1 MQDLVIPISGLL
13 FDNDGVLVDSHGA
26 AVEAWDAWSKKY
38 APDFDWSDR
47 SNAGIRAE
55 DMVRRHVTDELYD
68 EAVAYIHQLEQDSS
82 GLTKPLPG
90 SVELLTSLTP
100 GMWTVCTSANPRLG
114 AARLRAAGLPVPA
127 ELVSSEEVEL
137 GKPHP
142 DPYLRGAQNLGLA
155 PGECIVFEDAAA
167 GIQAGLAAGVAQVI
181 GVTKVAMDTDVNIVV
196 KSLEGLSYR
205 DGALH
210 IPASSRLR

>member
-1 MQDLVIPISGLL
+1 MQDLVIPIAGLL

-26 AVEAWDAWSKKY
+26 AVEAWDAWSKKF

-55 DMVRRHVTDELYD
+55 DMVRRHVSEERYD
-68 EAVAYIHQLEQDSS
+68 EAVAYIHQLEQESS
-82 GLTKPLPG
+82 HLTKPLPG
-90 SVELLTSLTP
+90 AVELLPSLSP

-127 ELVSSEEVEL
+127 ELVSSEDVER
-137 GKPHP
+137 GKPYP
-142 DPYLRGAQNLGLA
+142 DPYLRGAKNLGLQA
-155 PGECIVFEDAAA
+155 GDCIVFEDAAS
-167 GIQAGLAAGVAQVI
+167 GIQAGLSAGAAQVI
-181 GVTKVAMDTDVNIVV
+181 GVTQVALDTDVDIVV
-196 KSLEGLSYR
+196 KSLAGLSYR
-205 DGALH
+205 EAALH

>member
-1 MQDLVIPISGLL
+1 MSDLVIPVMGLL
-13 FDNDGVLVDSHGA
+13 FDNDGVLVDSHRA
-26 AVEAWDAWSKKY
+26 AVEAWDAWSQKY

-55 DMVRRHVTDELYD
+55 DMVRRHVSDSRYD
-68 EAVAYIHQLEQDSS
+68 EAVAYIHQLEQDSAH
-82 GLTKPLPG
+82 LTRPLPG
-90 SVELLTSLTP
+90 AVELLATMKP
-100 GMWTVCTSANPRLG
+100 GTWTVCTSANPRLG

-127 ELVSSEEVEL
+127 ELVSSEDVEF
-137 GKPHP
+137 GKPNP
-142 DPYLRGAQNLGLA
+142 DPYLKGARNLGLH
-155 PGECIVFEDAAA
+155 PRDCIVFEDAAA
-167 GIQAGLAAGVAQVI
+167 GIQAGLSAGAAHVI
-181 GVTKVAMDTDVNIVV
+181 GVTQVALDTDVEIVV

>member
-1 MQDLVIPISGLL
+1 MSDLSIPISGLL

-26 AVEAWDAWSKKY
+26 AVEAWSRWSAAY
-38 APDFDWSDR
+38 APEFDWSDR
-47 SNAGIRAE
+47 ANAGIRAE
-55 DMVRRHVTDELYD
+55 DMVRKHVAEDRYE
-68 EAVAYIHQLEQDSS
+68 EAVDFIHQLEQDSAHM
-82 GLTKPLPG
+82 TQALPG
-90 SVELLTSLTP
+90 AVELLTSLTP

-127 ELVSSEEVEL
+127 ELVSSEDVER

-142 DPYLRGAQNLGLA
+142 DPYLRGAQNLGLE

-167 GIQAGLAAGVAQVI
+167 GIKAGLSAGVSRVI
-181 GVTKVAMDTDVNIVV
+181 GVTQVALDTDVDIVV
-196 KSLEGLSYR
+196 KSLAGLSYR

>member
-1 MQDLVIPISGLL
+1 MHDLSFIAYGLL

-26 AVEAWDAWSKKY
+26 AVEAWNQWSSVY
-38 APDFDWSDR
+38 SPELVWSDR

-55 DMVRRHVTDELYD
+55 DMVSRYVGGDLYE
-68 EAVAYIHQLEQDSS
+68 EAVAYIHQLEQDSAH
-82 GLTKPLPG
+82 LTKSLPG
-90 SVELLTSLTP
+90 AVELLTSLKP
-100 GMWTVCTSANPRLG
+100 GTWTVCTSANPRLG

-127 ELVSSEEVEL
+127 ELVSSEDVEF
-137 GKPHP
+137 GKPNP
-142 DPYLRGAQNLGLA
+142 DPYLKGARNLGLH
-155 PGECIVFEDAAA
+155 PRDCIVFEDAAA
-167 GIQAGLAAGVAQVI
+167 GIQAGLSAGVSRVI
-181 GVTKVAMDTDVNIVV
+181 GVTAVALDTDVDIVV

>member
-1 MQDLVIPISGLL
+1 MQDLVIPIAGLL

-26 AVEAWDAWSKKY
+26 AVEAWDAWSKKF

-55 DMVRRHVTDELYD
+55 DMVRRHVSDDLYD

-82 GLTKPLPG
+82 NLTKPLPG
-90 SVELLTSLTP
+90 AVELLTSLTP

-127 ELVSSEEVEL
+127 ELVSSEDVEL

-155 PGECIVFEDAAA
+155 AGECIVFEDAAA
-167 GIQAGLAAGVAQVI
+167 GIHAGLAAGVAQVI
-181 GVTKVAMDTDVNIVV
+181 GVTKVALDTDVDIVV

-205 DGALH
+205 DGALY

>member
-26 AVEAWDAWSKKY
+26 AVEAWDAWSKKF

-55 DMVRRHVTDELYD
+55 DMVRRHVSDDLYV
-68 EAVAYIHQLEQDSS
+68 EAVAYIHQLEQESS

-90 SVELLTSLTP
+90 AVELLTSLTP

-127 ELVSSEEVEL
+127 ELVSSEDVEL
-137 GKPHP
+137 GKPYP
-142 DPYLRGAQNLGLA
+142 DPYLRGAQNLGLL
-155 PGECIVFEDAAA
+155 PGDCIVFEDAAA

-181 GVTKVAMDTDVNIVV
+181 GVTKVALDTDVEIVV
-196 KSLEGLSYR
+196 QSLQGLSYR

>member
-26 AVEAWDAWSKKY
+26 AVEAWDAWSKKF

-55 DMVRRHVTDELYD
+55 DMVRRHVSDDIYD

-82 GLTKPLPG
+82 ILTKPLPG

-127 ELVSSEEVEL
+127 ELVSSEDVEL

-181 GVTKVAMDTDVNIVV
+181 GVTKVALDNDVNIVV

>member
-1 MQDLVIPISGLL
+1 MQDLVIPIAGLL

-26 AVEAWDAWSKKY
+26 AVEAWDSWSKKF

-55 DMVRRHVTDELYD
+55 DMVRRHVTDDRYD

-82 GLTKPLPG
+82 NLTKPLPG
-90 SVELLTSLTP
+90 AVELLTSLTP

-127 ELVSSEEVEL
+127 ELVSSEDVEL

-155 PGECIVFEDAAA
+155 AGECIVFEDAAA
-167 GIQAGLAAGVAQVI
+167 GIHAGLAAGVAQVI
-181 GVTKVAMDTDVNIVV
+181 GVTKVALDTDVDIVV

-205 DGALH
+205 DGALY

>member
-1 MQDLVIPISGLL
+1 MSDLELPIAGLL

-26 AVEAWDAWSKKY
+26 AVDAWSRWSAAF
-38 APDFDWSDR
+38 APEFDWSDR

-55 DMVRRHVTDELYD
+55 DMVRRHVSEDRYE
-68 EAVAYIHQLEQDSS
+68 EAVAYIHQLEQDSAHM
-82 GLTKPLPG
+82 THALPG
-90 SVELLTSLTP
+90 AVELLTSLTP

-127 ELVSSEEVEL
+127 ELVSSEDVER

-142 DPYLRGAQNLGLA
+142 DPYLRGAQNLGLE

-167 GIQAGLAAGVAQVI
+167 GIQAGLSAGASCVI
-181 GVTKVAMDTDVNIVV
+181 GVTKVALDTDVEIVE
-196 KSLEGLSYR
+196 KSLAGLSYR

>member
-1 MQDLVIPISGLL
+1 MSDLVIPVAGLL

-26 AVEAWDAWSKKY
+26 AVDAWDKWSAKY
-38 APDFDWSDR
+38 APNFDWSDR

-55 DMVRRHVTDELYD
+55 DMVRRHVEEDRYD
-68 EAVAYIHQLEQDSS
+68 EAVAYIHQLEQDSAH
-82 GLTKPLPG
+82 LTRPLPG
-90 SVELLTSLTP
+90 AVELLTSLTP

-127 ELVSSEEVEL
+127 ELVSSEDVER

-142 DPYLRGAQNLGLA
+142 DPYQRGAQNLGLSA
-155 PGECIVFEDAAA
+155 GECIVFEDAAA
-167 GIQAGLAAGVAQVI
+167 GIQAGLSAGAAQVI
-181 GVTKVAMDTDVNIVV
+181 GVTQVALDTDVEIVV
-196 KSLEGLSYR
+196 KNLEGVSYR

>member
-1 MQDLVIPISGLL
+1 MSDLEIPVLGLL

-26 AVEAWDAWSKKY
+26 AVEAWDTWSKKF

-55 DMVRRHVTDELYD
+55 DMVRRHVSDDRYE
-68 EAVAYIHQLEQDSS
+68 EAVSYIHQLEQDSS
-82 GLTKPLPG
+82 HLTKPLPG
-90 SVELLTSLTP
+90 AVELLSSLAP

-127 ELVSSEEVEL
+127 ELVSSEDVEF

-155 PGECIVFEDAAA
+155 PEQCIVFEDAAA
-167 GIQAGLAAGVAQVI
+167 GIQAGLAAGAAHVI
-181 GVTKVAMDTDVNIVV
+181 GVTKVALDTDVNIVV

>member
-1 MQDLVIPISGLL
+1 MSDLVIPVSGLL

-26 AVEAWDAWSKKY
+26 AVEAWDAWSAKF
-38 APDFDWSDR
+38 APDFDWSER

-55 DMVRRHVTDELYD
+55 DMVRRHVSDDRYD

-82 GLTKPLPG
+82 HLTKPLPG
-90 SVELLTSLTP
+90 AVELLTSLSP

-127 ELVSSEEVEL
+127 ELVSSEDVEL

-142 DPYLRGAQNLGLA
+142 DPYVRGAQNLGLA
-155 PGECIVFEDAAA
+155 PEQCIVFEDAAA

-181 GVTKVAMDTDVNIVV
+181 GVTKVALDTDVTIVV
-196 KSLEGLSYR
+196 KNLEGVSYR

>member
-1 MQDLVIPISGLL
+1 MQDLVIPIAGLL

-26 AVEAWDAWSKKY
+26 AVEAWDAWSKKF

-55 DMVRRHVTDELYD
+55 DMVRRHVSDDLYD

-82 GLTKPLPG
+82 NLTKPLPG
-90 SVELLTSLTP
+90 AVELLTSLTP

-127 ELVSSEEVEL
+127 ELVSSEDVEL

-155 PGECIVFEDAAA
+155 AGECIVFEDAAA
-167 GIQAGLAAGVAQVI
+167 GIHAGLAAGVAQVI
-181 GVTKVAMDTDVNIVV
+181 GVTKVALDTDVDIVL

>member
-1 MQDLVIPISGLL
+1 MSDLELPIAGLL

-26 AVEAWDAWSKKY
+26 AVDAWSRWSTRF

-55 DMVRRHVTDELYD
+55 DMVRRHVSEDRYET
-68 EAVAYIHQLEQDSS
+68 AVAYIHQLEQDSAHM
-82 GLTKPLPG
+82 TQALPG
-90 SVELLTSLTP
+90 AVELLTTLIP

-114 AARLRAAGLPVPA
+114 AARLRAAWLPVPA
-127 ELVSSEEVEL
+127 ELVSSEDVER

-142 DPYLRGAQNLGLA
+142 DPYLRGAQNLGLE

-167 GIQAGLAAGVAQVI
+167 GIQAGLSAGASRVI
-181 GVTKVAMDTDVNIVV
+181 GVTQVALDTDVEIVV
-196 KSLEGLSYR
+196 KSLAGLSYR
-205 DGALH
+205 NGALH

>member
-1 MQDLVIPISGLL
+1 MSDLELPIAGLL

-26 AVEAWDAWSKKY
+26 AVDAWSRWSVAF

-55 DMVRRHVTDELYD
+55 DMVRRHVSEDRYE
-68 EAVAYIHQLEQDSS
+68 EAVAYIHQLEQDSAHM
-82 GLTKPLPG
+82 TQALPG
-90 SVELLTSLTP
+90 AVELLTSLTP

-127 ELVSSEEVEL
+127 ELVSSEDVER

-142 DPYLRGAQNLGLA
+142 DPYLRGAQNLGLE

-167 GIQAGLAAGVAQVI
+167 GIQAGLSAGASRVI
-181 GVTKVAMDTDVNIVV
+181 GVTKVALDTDVEIVV
-196 KSLEGLSYR
+196 KSLAGLNYR

>member
-1 MQDLVIPISGLL
+1 MSELMLPASGLL

-26 AVEAWDAWSKKY
+26 ATQAWDKWSKKY

-55 DMVRRHVTDELYD
+55 DMVRRHVSEENYA
-68 EAVAYIHQLEQDSS
+68 EAVAYIHQLEQESS
-82 GLTKPLPG
+82 SFTKPLPG
-90 SVELLTSLTP
+90 AVELLTSLTP

-127 ELVSSEEVEL
+127 ELVSSEDVER

-142 DPYLRGAQNLGLA
+142 DPYLRGAQNLGISA
-155 PGECIVFEDAAA
+155 AECIVFEDSAA
-167 GIQAGLAAGVAQVI
+167 GIQAGLSSGAARVI
-181 GVTKVAMDTDVNIVV
+181 GVTKVALDTDVEVVV

>member
-55 DMVRRHVTDELYD
+55 DMVRRHVSDELYD

>member
-1 MQDLVIPISGLL
+1 MQDFVIPIDGLL

-26 AVEAWDAWSKKY
+26 AVEAWDAWSKKF

-55 DMVRRHVTDELYD
+55 DMVRRHVSDDFYD

-82 GLTKPLPG
+82 NLTKPLPG
-90 SVELLTSLTP
+90 AVELLTSLTP

-127 ELVSSEEVEL
+127 ELVSSEDVEL

-155 PGECIVFEDAAA
+155 PGQCIVFEDAAA
-167 GIQAGLAAGVAQVI
+167 GIQAGLAAGAAQVI
-181 GVTKVAMDTDVNIVV
+181 GVTKVALDTDVKVVV
-196 KSLEGLSYR
+196 KSLEGLSFR